1 MLGFEYNKDINLDL
15 KQTETGETVGMAFN
29 SVTSCDICLNDTD
42 SPFRFGGA
50 EIAYF
55 YFECASAKKMHV
67 SIGCDDG
74 SSLEFDFRFLLSSV
88 C

>member
-1 MLGFEYNKDINLDL
+1 MLEFKYDKEICLDL
-15 KQTETGETVGMAFN
+15 KQTETGETVGMAFAD
-29 SVTSCDICLNDTD
+29 VTSCDICLNDTD
-42 SPFRFGGA
+42 SPFRFGGT

-55 YFECASAKKMHV
+55 YFECASAKKMHI